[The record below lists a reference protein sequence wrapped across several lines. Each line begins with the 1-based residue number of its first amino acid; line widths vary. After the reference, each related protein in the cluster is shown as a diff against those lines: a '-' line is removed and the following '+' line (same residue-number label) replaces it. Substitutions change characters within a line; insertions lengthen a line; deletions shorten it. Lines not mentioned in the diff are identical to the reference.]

1 MKWYFKHGLFI
12 GIFLKAILKRSENI
26 CWLMHGFVCYRFMPL
41 DECILRS
48 SHQRCSMKKDVLRNF
63 VKFSGKHPCQS
74 LFFNKVASPA
84 TLLKKR
90 LWHSCF
96 PVNFAE
102 FLRTPF
108 LTEHLR
114 WLLLYTFRWDSETCI
129 RLSYA
134 KNLNFQNER
143 LRLYWI
149 SL

>member
-1 MKWYFKHGLFI
+1 MAFQTRFVHRY
-12 GIFLKAILKRSENI
+12 FLKSNFQKARKQRYAGW
-26 CWLMHGFVCYRFMPL
+26 CMKFVCYRFMSL

-48 SHQRCSMKKDVLRNF
+48 SHQRCSIKKGVLRNF
-63 VKFSGKHPCQS
+63 VKFTGKHPCQS

-114 WLLLYTFRWDSETCI
+114 WLLLYTFRWDSETSI

-134 KNLNFQNER
+134 KSLNFQNER

-149 SL
+149 SF